1 MAYFDSAKNRAM
13 WNRELAELRQEKERR
28 AIEGYKPG
36 QTEKTKAAEKA
47 AKESNDPRHRRI
59 NLAELE
65 RIEARSGKIRKIKR
79 PTREHAYVKGMP
91 QQEYGEKMRK
101 HP

>member
-36 QTEKTKAAEKA
+36 KTEEQRTAEKV
-47 AKESNDPRHRRI
+47 AKENDPRHRRI

-65 RIEARSGKIRKIKR
+65 RIEARAGKIRKIKR

-91 QQEYGEKMRK
+91 QQEYAERPRLKK
-101 HP
+101 

>member
-28 AIEGYKPG
+28 AREGYKPG
-36 QTEKTKAAEKA
+36 KSQEMLAAEKA
-47 AKESNDPRHRRI
+47 VKAEDPRRRRI
-59 NLAELE
+59 DLAELE

-79 PTREHAYVKGMP
+79 PTREHAYVKGKHYP
-91 QQEYGEKMRK
+91 DYDAQPRK
-101 HP
+101 QL

>member
-13 WNRELAELRQEKERR
+13 WNRELAQLRQEKAER
-28 AIEGYKPG
+28 AANGYKPV
-36 QTEKTKAAEKA
+36 EKETAAAKSKAAVTED
-47 AKESNDPRHRRI
+47 NPRRRRI

-65 RIEARSGKIRKIKR
+65 RIDARAGKIRKIKR

-91 QQEYGEKMRK
+91 HEEYGAAKRSGQ
-101 HP
+101 

>member
-28 AIEGYKPG
+28 AIEGYKPRSAEEIEG
-36 QTEKTKAAEKA
+36 AQKEAKKAD
-47 AKESNDPRHRRI
+47 DPRHRKI
-59 NLAELE
+59 DLAELE

-79 PTREHAYVKGMP
+79 PTRENAYVKGRLHP
-91 QQEYGEKMRK
+91 EYVEKPRLGK
-101 HP
+101 